1 MQDAALFI
9 LRTLVDLYILTFA
22 LRLILQWAR
31 VDARNPFCQFILRV
45 TNPLVLPLRRVV
57 PPVGPVDSATLV
69 ALLALQAALTWGLVQ
84 LACLTDPGLMQLL
97 ALTVLRTLQL
107 LLRIFFFAILIHVV
121 LSWVSPGGYS
131 PAAALVDAIAS
142 PLLAPFRRFI
152 PMIGGIDLS
161 PLFALI
167 LLQALT
173 LLLPLRDLVAGLL
186 CRGGGQLLM

>member
-1 MQDAALFI
+1 MQDAVLFM

-31 VDARNPFCQFILRV
+31 VDPRNPFCQFVLRL
-45 TNPLVLPLRRVV
+45 TNPLVLPLRRLL
-57 PPVGPVDSATLV
+57 PAAGPVDSATVV
-69 ALLALQAALTWGLVQ
+69 ALLGLQLALTWTLVQ
-84 LACLTDPGLMQLL
+84 LACLADPGMLQLL
-97 ALTVLRTLQL
+97 ALAVLRVLQL

-121 LSWVSPGGYS
+121 LSWLSPGGYS

-152 PMIGGIDLS
+152 PPVGGIDLS

-173 LLLPLRDLVAGLL
+173 LLLPLRELVAGLL
-186 CRGGGQLLM
+186 CRGGGQLLL

>member
-9 LRTLVDLYILTFA
+9 LRTLFDLYILTFA

-31 VDARNPFCQFILRV
+31 VDARNPFCQFILRL
-45 TNPLVLPLRRVV
+45 TNPLVLPLRRAL
-57 PPVGPVDSATLV
+57 PPVGAVDSATLV
-69 ALLALQAALTWGLVQ
+69 ALLALQAALTWALVQ
-84 LACLTDPGLMQLL
+84 LACLADPGLMQLL
-97 ALTVLRTLQL
+97 ALTILRTLQL

-131 PAAALVDAIAS
+131 PAAVLVDAIAN

-152 PMIGGIDLS
+152 PPIAGIDLS

-167 LLQALT
+167 LLQALIV
-173 LLLPLRDLVAGLL
+173 LLPLRDLVAGLL

>member
-9 LRTLVDLYILTFA
+9 LRTLFDLYILTFA
-22 LRLILQWAR
+22 LRLILQWSR
-31 VDARNPFCQFILRV
+31 VDARNPFCQFILRL
-45 TNPLVLPLRRVV
+45 TNPLVLPLRRAL
-57 PPVGPVDSATLV
+57 PPVGAVDSATLF
-69 ALLALQAALTWGLVQ
+69 ALLALQAALTWALVQ
-84 LACLTDPGLMQLL
+84 LACLADPGLMQLL
-97 ALTVLRTLQL
+97 ALTILRTLQL

-131 PAAALVDAIAS
+131 PAAVLVDAIAN

-152 PMIGGIDLS
+152 PPIAGIDLS

-167 LLQALT
+167 LLQALIV
-173 LLLPLRDLVAGLL
+173 LLPLRDLVAGLL

>member
-9 LRTLVDLYILTFA
+9 LRTLLDLYILTFG

-31 VDARNPFCQFILRV
+31 VDARNPFCQFILSV
-45 TNPLVLPLRRVV
+45 TNPLVLPLRRVL
-57 PPVGPVDSATLV
+57 PPMGPVDSATLV
-69 ALLALQAALTWGLVQ
+69 ALLALQAALTFTLVQ
-84 LACLTDPGLMQLL
+84 LACLADPGLVQLL
-97 ALTVLRTLQL
+97 ALAVLRSLQL

-121 LSWVSPGGYS
+121 LSWIRPGGYS

-152 PMIGGIDLS
+152 PPIGGIDLS

-173 LLLPLRDLVAGLL
+173 LLLPLRELVAGLL

>member
-1 MQDAALFI
+1 MQDAVLFI

-31 VDARNPFCQFILRV
+31 VDPRNPFCQFVLRL
-45 TNPLVLPLRRVV
+45 TNPLVLPLRRLL
-57 PPVGPVDSATLV
+57 PAAGPVDSATVV
-69 ALLALQAALTWGLVQ
+69 ALLGLQLALTWTLVQ
-84 LACLTDPGLMQLL
+84 LACLADPGMLQLL
-97 ALTVLRTLQL
+97 ALAVLRVLQL

-121 LSWVSPGGYS
+121 LSWLSPGGYS

-152 PMIGGIDLS
+152 PPVGGIDLS

-173 LLLPLRDLVAGLL
+173 LLLPLRELVAGLL
-186 CRGGGQLLM
+186 CRGGGQLLL